1 MDSLYN
7 IKQIEFLN
15 NYWDNTDYRKY
26 EDRSYQFAILKNNEF
41 NITEILLKWFEKKT
55 NKKLISYN
63 HNLIIHR
70 FFEGDYFGLHTDN
83 VETNDKNRCYVIGF
97 HINDNYEGGEYK
109 LYNPDFIIDKTPG
122 VPYCFE
128 SNRLHEIKK
137 IKKGIRKSALIFI
150 NYEDIIK
157 NIL

>member
-1 MDSLYN
+1 ML
-7 IKQIEFLN
+7 E
-15 NYWDNTDYRKY
+15 
-26 EDRSYQFAILKNNEF
+26 
-41 NITEILLKWFEKKT
+41 WFEKKT

-70 FFEGDYFGLHTDN
+70 FFEGDYFGLHKDN

-109 LYNPDFIIDKTPG
+109 LYNPDFIIDKSIG

-128 SNRLHEIKK
+128 SDRLHEIKE
-137 IKKGIRKSALIFI
+137 IKKGIRKSVLIFI
-150 NYEDIIK
+150 NYEDIVK